1 MSHLRSDPP
10 PPGGR
15 FEDER
20 GEAQAAVLQLLRV
33 EIEHDRDHHAR
44 IIFGELALQE
54 LSALDEGAEGHAG
67 AGAHDEV
74 DINAVVERLEEA
86 ADVWVVHDL
95 EGGGVERGRRWRL
108 VLVY

>member
-1 MSHLRSDPP
+1 M
-10 PPGGR
+10 
-15 FEDER
+15 
-20 GEAQAAVLQLLRV
+20 LQLLRV

-44 IIFGELALQE
+44 IFGELALQQ

-74 DINAVVERLEEA
+74 DMDAVVERLEEA

-95 EGGGVERGRRWRL
+95 EGGGV
-108 VLVY
+108 VNVCVCVCVCV